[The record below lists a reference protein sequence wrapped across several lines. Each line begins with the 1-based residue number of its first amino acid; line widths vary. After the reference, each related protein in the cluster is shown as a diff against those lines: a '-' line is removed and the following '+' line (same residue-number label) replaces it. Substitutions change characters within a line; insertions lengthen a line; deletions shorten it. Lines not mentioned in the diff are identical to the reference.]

1 MVEALIEPGMR
12 LAGRPLREVV
22 VSIFF
27 VEREDGPGEEIA
39 LCFCQ
44 LLKTLR
50 RLDSDPCRLNP
61 VYSLDEVT

>member
-27 VEREDGPGEEIA
+27 VEREDGPGEAEEA
-39 LCFCQ
+39 TNRVHDLFSFVASSFGSNSVSHE
-44 LLKTLR
+44 T
-50 RLDSDPCRLNP
+50 
-61 VYSLDEVT
+61 